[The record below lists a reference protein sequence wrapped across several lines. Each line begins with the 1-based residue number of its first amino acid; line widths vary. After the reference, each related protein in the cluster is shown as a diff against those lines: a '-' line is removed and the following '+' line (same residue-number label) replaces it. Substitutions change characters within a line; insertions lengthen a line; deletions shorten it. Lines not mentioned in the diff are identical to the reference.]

1 MGHGPWVPGKSI
13 TELDSNL
20 PPFSAVVWPQEN
32 YLTSETQ
39 YNFYKVR
46 IITYL
51 PHVRIKLGNVS
62 SWHGMCNKKLV
73 EGGGWDPTVPRM

>member
-1 MGHGPWVPGKSI
+1 MALGFLGKASQSWI
-13 TELDSNL
+13 QIF
-20 PPFSAVVWPQEN
+20 PPFPAVVWHQAN
-32 YLTSETQ
+32 YLTSEAQ

-62 SWHGMCNKKLV
+62 SWCGTCNKKLV
-73 EGGGWDPTVPRM
+73 EGGGWDPTLSRM